1 MFGKGITLFRL
12 LGFEVKVDMS
22 WIVLAI
28 LVAWSL
34 STGLFPQEA
43 KDLSTGTYWMMGI
56 FGAAGLFLSIILH
69 EFSHSLVA
77 RKRGM
82 PMKGI
87 TLFIFGGVAEM
98 GDEPPGAG
106 TELLMAA
113 AGPLASIAIALVF
126 YAFYVLGAGGV
137 MPVSVHAVVGY
148 LAMINALLAG
158 FNLIPA
164 FPLDGGRMLRA
175 VLWAVK
181 KDLHWATR
189 VSSWVG
195 SGFGFFLIFMG
206 VLNVLRG
213 HFIGGM
219 WWLLIGMFL
228 NSAAR
233 MSYQRLV
240 MRRAL
245 EGEKVRR
252 FMSEDP
258 VTVSPSLTVDRF
270 LEDVVYRY
278 HHKMYPVVTE
288 NGELFG
294 CVSTEDIKGVPR
306 EEWSQT
312 PVRDLSSS
320 CSSENTIGPDE
331 DATKALSAMN
341 RSTKSRLLV
350 VEGDHLVGILAL
362 KDLLHFLSLKVDLE
376 SG

>member
-1 MFGKGITLFRL
+1 MPFL
-12 LGFEVKVDMS
+12 
-22 WIVLAI
+22 
-28 LVAWSL
+28 
-34 STGLFPQEA
+34 
-43 KDLSTGTYWMMGI
+43 GTYWMMGI

-82 PMKGI
+82 AMKGI

-126 YAFYVLGAGGV
+126 YALYVLGAGGF
-137 MPVSVHAVVGY
+137 MPVPAHAVVGY
-148 LAMINALLAG
+148 LALINALLAG

-195 SGFGFFLIFMG
+195 SAFGFFLIFMG
-206 VLNVLRG
+206 VLNILRG

-240 MRRAL
+240 VRRAL

-258 VTVSPSLTVDRF
+258 VTVSPSLTVDRL
-270 LEDVVYRY
+270 LEDVVYRH

-288 NGELFG
+288 SGELTG
-294 CVSTEDIKGVPR
+294 CVSTQDIKGVPR
-306 EEWSQT
+306 DEWSET
-312 PVRDLSSS
+312 TVRDLSSA

-341 RSTKSRLLV
+341 RSSKSRLLV
-350 VEGDHLVGILAL
+350 VEGDRLVGILAL

-376 SG
+376 TG

>member
-43 KDLSTGTYWMMGI
+43 KGLSTGTYWLMGI

-82 PMKGI
+82 AMKGI

-98 GDEPPGAG
+98 EEEPPGAW

-113 AGPLASIAIALVF
+113 AGPLASIVIALVF
-126 YAFYVLGAGGV
+126 YALYVLGAGGV
-137 MPVSVHAVVGY
+137 MPVPAHAVVGY
-148 LAMINALLAG
+148 LALINALLAG

-195 SGFGFFLIFMG
+195 SAFGFFLIFMG
-206 VLNVLRG
+206 VLNILRG

-240 MRRAL
+240 VRRAL

-258 VTVSPSLTVDRF
+258 VTVSPSLTVDRL
-270 LEDVVYRY
+270 LEDVVYRH

-288 NGELFG
+288 SGELTG
-294 CVSTEDIKGVPR
+294 CVSTQDIKGVPR
-306 EEWSQT
+306 DEWSQT
-312 PVRDLSSS
+312 TVGDLSSS

-341 RSTKSRLLV
+341 RSSKSRLLV
-350 VEGDHLVGILAL
+350 VEGDRLVGILAL

-376 SG
+376 TG

>member
-206 VLNVLRG
+206 VLNILRG